1 MVFGINIFILCVNLT
16 GSQDAQMSGEA
27 LFLGVPVGVFLE
39 GISTW
44 MVDWVEPIAIPS
56 VFGYH
61 SIHVGLKTKKK
72 KKEREKGRVHP
83 LLLAWLSWDIVL
95 LILDWNLHHQL
106 PSSQTFRLRL
116 ELYYPLSWG
125 FQLENGRLWDF
136 STSIMV
142 WANFFS

>member
-1 MVFGINIFILCVNLT
+1 MWKMVFGINIFILCVNLT

-72 KKEREKGRVHP
+72 KKKRERERRGGFTPYCWLGWVGTLFFWSWIEIYTISSP
-83 LLLAWLSWDIVL
+83 LLRPSD
-95 LILDWNLHHQL
+95 LDWNYTTHF
-106 PSSQTFRLRL
+106 PGVSSLKMAGYGTSQ
-116 ELYYPLSWG
+116 PL
-125 FQLENGRLWDF
+125 
-136 STSIMV
+136 
-142 WANFFS
+142 